1 MRHMG
6 VGVETEDEIE
16 RLYRSRRA
24 AFVAL
29 ATAVTGDGAEAI
41 DVVQEAFATA
51 LRKRRGIRAKD
62 SLEPWLWRIVL
73 NKARDRRRK
82 QGRGFSVHPVEPA
95 VTTNGYEADAA
106 VRAVL
111 SELPERQ
118 RETIFLRYYAD
129 LDYAAIAELLGIS
142 PGTVAATLNAAHAA
156 VREQI
161 EGVR

>member
-1 MRHMG
+1 MG
-6 VGVETEDEIE
+6 VAEETEDEIE
-16 RLYRSRRA
+16 RLYRSRHA

-29 ATAVTGDGAEAI
+29 ATAVTGDRGEAI

-51 LRKRRGIRAKD
+51 LRKRRGIRAEH
-62 SLEPWLWRIVL
+62 SLEPWVWQIVL
-73 NKARDRRRK
+73 NKARDRQRK
-82 QGRGFSVHPVEPA
+82 RARGFSLHPEEPA

-111 SELPERQ
+111 SQLPERQ

-156 VREQI
+156 LREQI
-161 EGVR
+161 EGVL